1 MLNSVPKY
9 TDWSGSTWHKP
20 VIKYRVGFLNW
31 GINLASAKSA
41 AAPRLGSLG
50 TFFKDSKSEPAIPLS
65 GTEIESFYSGT
76 WTASQVGLCSLFQGF
91 EDTDRESGG
100 AGQRAGGV
108 GSGGPPKWLPF
119 PLLIH
124 SIIQPQASPC
134 CSCNCPGSLRSP
146 LL

>member
-9 TDWSGSTWHKP
+9 TDWSGSAWHKP
-20 VIKYRVGFLNW
+20 VVNSRVGFLYW
-31 GINLASAKSA
+31 GINLASAKPA

-65 GTEIESFYSGT
+65 GNRNR
-76 WTASQVGLCSLFQGF
+76 VLLFWRLDSKPG
-91 EDTDRESGG
+91 RALLPLPRLWGYGWGG
-100 AGQRAGGV
+100 GGGQNAGGV
-108 GSGGPPKWLPF
+108 GPGGPPKWLPF

-134 CSCNCPGSLRSP
+134 SSCNCPGSLRSP